1 MNVATRPA
9 QMMDM
14 VQFIINTGSNY
25 NGPQIVIA
33 SLVNST
39 SIDNNNVNLVFQI
52 VDDSRCIYEKVG
64 FNANWDL
71 IKSCQN
77 DSKKDWAI
85 NKMAQRIM
93 DEYRYSRYVY

>member
-64 FNANWDL
+64 FNAN
-71 IKSCQN
+71 
-77 DSKKDWAI
+77 
-85 NKMAQRIM
+85 
-93 DEYRYSRYVY
+93 